1 MGFFGSLFGGGKKTE
16 TVAEKKVVTPAPT
29 AAPAATGVQPEVI
42 AAITAGVYAV
52 MADDA
57 EMIAAI
63 TAAIK
68 HSGGGVPVVR
78 IKRANNLWA
87 ISGRN
92 DLMGASQACF

>member
-1 MGFFGSLFGGGKKTE
+1 MGFFGSLFGGGNKTE
-16 TVAEKKVVTPAPT
+16 TVAEEKVVATPV
-29 AAPAATGVQPEVI
+29 AAPVATGVQPEVI

-63 TAAIK
+63 K
-68 HSGGGVPVVR
+68 HAGGGVPVVR

-92 DLMGASQACF
+92 DLMDARKACF

>member
-16 TVAEKKVVTPAPT
+16 NVAEKKALTPAPV
-29 AAPAATGVQPEVI
+29 AAPAATGIQPEVI
-42 AAITAGVYAV
+42 AAITAGIYAA

-57 EMIAAI
+57 EAIAA
-63 TAAIK
+63 K
-68 HSGGGVPVVR
+68 RSGGGVPVVC
-78 IKRANNLWA
+78 IKRTNNLWA

>member
-1 MGFFGSLFGGGKKTE
+1 MGFFGSLFGGGNKTE
-16 TVAEKKVVTPAPT
+16 TAAEEKVVATPV
-29 AAPAATGVQPEVI
+29 AASVATGVQPEVI

-68 HSGGGVPVVR
+68 HAGGGVPVVR

-92 DLMGASQACF
+92 DLMDARKACF

>member
-1 MGFFGSLFGGGKKTE
+1 MGFFGSLFGGNKTE
-16 TVAEKKVVTPAPT
+16 TVAEEKVVATPV
-29 AAPAATGVQPEVI
+29 ATGVQPEVI

-68 HSGGGVPVVR
+68 HAGGGVPVVR
-78 IKRANNLWA
+78 IKRTNNLWA

>member
-1 MGFFGSLFGGGKKTE
+1 MGFFGSLFGGGKSTE
-16 TVAEKKVVTPAPT
+16 TAVEEKVVTV
-29 AAPAATGVQPEVI
+29 AAPVVAAGVQPEVI

-63 TAAIK
+63 TAAIR
-68 HSGGGVPVVR
+68 HSGGVPVVR
-78 IKRANNLWA
+78 IKRTNNLWA

-92 DLMGASQACF
+92 DLMGSSQACF

>member
-1 MGFFGSLFGGGKKTE
+1 
-16 TVAEKKVVTPAPT
+16 
-29 AAPAATGVQPEVI
+29 
-42 AAITAGVYAV
+42 

-68 HSGGGVPVVR
+68 HAGGGVPVVR
-78 IKRANNLWA
+78 IKRTNNLWA

-92 DLMGASQACF
+92 DLMDARKACF

>member
-16 TVAEKKVVTPAPT
+16 TAAEKKVVSPVT
-29 AAPAATGVQPEVI
+29 AAAPVATGVQPEVI
-42 AAITAGVYAV
+42 AAITAGVYAA

-78 IKRANNLWA
+78 IKRTNNLWS

-92 DLMGASQACF
+92 DLMSARQACF

>member
-63 TAAIK
+63 TAARDIIAI
-68 HSGGGVPVVR
+68 VV
-78 IKRANNLWA
+78 IIILF
-87 ISGRN
+87 
-92 DLMGASQACF
+92 LM

>member
-1 MGFFGSLFGGGKKTE
+1 MRKFKVNVNGVAYNVE
-16 TVAEKKVVTPAPT
+16 VAEEGVVAV

-68 HSGGGVPVVR
+68 HAGGGVPVVR
-78 IKRANNLWA
+78 IKRTNNLWA

>member
-1 MGFFGSLFGGGKKTE
+1 MGFFGSLFGGGKSTE
-16 TVAEKKVVTPAPT
+16 TAVEEKIVTV
-29 AAPAATGVQPEVI
+29 AAPVVASGVQPEVI

-68 HSGGGVPVVR
+68 HAGGGVPAVR
-78 IKRANNLWA
+78 IKRTNNLWS

-92 DLMGASQACF
+92 DLMSARQACF